1 MASIISRTLRR
12 AVLDSRGQLPPT
24 FLLPWTANLST
35 TANATET
42 SNTLPSDISQHP
54 LRQAQ
59 DKLDRT
65 ITRKQRNSFKSPAPA
80 NDAPALP
87 TPASGAAAEKGP
99 LEISP
104 EVREMLP
111 LLRAQGPHYISAH
124 IHAHPYLLTQGDTL
138 RLPFY
143 MKGVEPGDVIR
154 LDRATHLGSRDY
166 TLKAAVQSPK
176 LKSPTM
182 QTIEVLDPTTGN
194 LASHSRVM
202 PEGPL
207 ASAPGAVA
215 APHFIPHIAKG
226 KYPYLDDRLFV
237 CRAVVIGVES
247 EPLRILQK
255 TKRRQRKVKNIKS
268 KHRFTIL
275 KIKEVRLRTEDE
287 LNNGSLN

>member
-1 MASIISRTLRR
+1 MQN
-12 AVLDSRGQLPPT
+12 VLD
-24 FLLPWTANLST
+24 
-35 TANATET
+35 ET
-42 SNTLPSDISQHP
+42 L
-54 LRQAQ
+54 A
-59 DKLDRT
+59 K
-65 ITRKQRNSFKSPAPA
+65 KSAKKS
-80 NDAPALP
+80 APALP
-87 TPASGAAAEKGP
+87 TPAASPKAP

-124 IHAHPYLLTQGDTL
+124 IHAQPYLLTQGDTL

-166 TLKAAVQSPK
+166 TLKAAVKSPK

-194 LASHSRVM
+194 LASTSRVM
-202 PEGPL
+202 PGGSL

-237 CRAVVIGVES
+237 CRAVVMGVES

-268 KHRFTIL
+268 KHRYTIL

-287 LNNGSLN
+287 LNSGVVN

>member
-35 TANATET
+35 TANATEK
-42 SNTLPSDISQHP
+42 SNIEPSTVQHLAHMQNVLDETL
-54 LRQAQ
+54 A
-59 DKLDRT
+59 K
-65 ITRKQRNSFKSPAPA
+65 NSASAKKSAL
-80 NDAPALP
+80 ALP
-87 TPASGAAAEKGP
+87 TPAASPKAP

-124 IHAHPYLLTQGDTL
+124 IHAQPYLLTRGDTL

-143 MKGVEPGDVIR
+143 MKGVEPADVIR

-166 TLKAAVQSPK
+166 TLKAAVKSPK

-194 LASHSRVM
+194 LASTSRVM
-202 PEGPL
+202 PQGSL
-207 ASAPGAVA
+207 ASAPNAVA

-237 CRAVVIGVES
+237 CRAVVMGVES

-268 KHRFTIL
+268 KHRYTIL
-275 KIKEVRLRTEDE
+275 KIKEVRLRTEEE
-287 LNNGSLN
+287 LNSGVVN